1 MPNCIKTLNKRN
13 LEGTVAA
20 GPEWTTEPIRNA
32 MVIAGTAT
40 DPADPAVRMEH
51 DSPEAAATAA
61 ADMTA
66 TITAVVAETAA
77 GGGRGPNG
85 PSIPIKDPG
94 FSTRYR
100 ADLHPSFFFHSLNDC
115 LQSLLGSGIQYSFKS
130 LISSKK

>member
-1 MPNCIKTLNKRN
+1 M
-13 LEGTVAA
+13 AA
-20 GPEWTTEPIRNA
+20 GPEWTTDLIRNA

-40 DPADPAVRMEH
+40 DPAVRTEH

-66 TITAVVAETAA
+66 TITAVAAEAA
-77 GGGRGPNG
+77 AEGGRGPNG

-100 ADLHPSFFFHSLNDC
+100 ADLQPSFFSTH
-115 LQSLLGSGIQYSFKS
+115 
-130 LISSKK
+130 